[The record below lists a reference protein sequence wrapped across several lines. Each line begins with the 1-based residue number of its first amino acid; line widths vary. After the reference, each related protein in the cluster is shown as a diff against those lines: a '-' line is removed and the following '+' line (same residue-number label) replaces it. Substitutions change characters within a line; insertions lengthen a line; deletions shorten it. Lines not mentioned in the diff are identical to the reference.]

1 VALEQSAYIN
11 LQRTGELHYIFHPY
25 VSFAA
30 FDPADISRMQARSIG
45 FSAYFMKSRT
55 THGRQHRQ
63 ARKTNAQGQ
72 LFRGRIRSHRY
83 KEGMERQYKHR
94 KITGTHEESKSFRV
108 S

>member
-1 VALEQSAYIN
+1 MALEQSAYIN

-30 FDPADISRMQARSIG
+30 FDPADIRRMQARSIG

-63 ARKTNAQGQ
+63 ARKPMRKDNFFAGGFALIAIKKEWSANTNTA
-72 LFRGRIRSHRY
+72 R
-83 KEGMERQYKHR
+83 
-94 KITGTHEESKSFRV
+94 
-108 S
+108 